1 MIVFFVKEK
10 PYVNESRGRN
20 PNRVGT
26 SLWAADDGLAETFD
40 DYVNFAII
48 RAHSTGPFEA
58 QVAKDSKLVQKSSV
72 EQQISCQDL
81 QQGYSLFVGSR

>member
-1 MIVFFVKEK
+1 M
-10 PYVNESRGRN
+10 
-20 PNRVGT
+20 
-26 SLWAADDGLAETFD
+26 WAADDGLAETFD

-58 QVAKDSKLVQKSSV
+58 QVAKDSKVVQKSSV

-81 QQGYSLFVGSR
+81 QQGYSLFYRTINASDGKKCLGPDRKMKL